1 MSSISFNV
9 NIVRYPSGIVF
20 NRSITIGNTF
30 PSNPDQTSSLSSART
45 GSAEA
50 KASSIFTKRF
60 SRRRKSID
68 LFMQIRRS
76 HAHSS
81 SGLLPPVRNRIN
93 VSCMISSASL
103 DDNVMRKAV
112 LYSLLPYC
120 RNSSVAFL
128 SSMPIS
134 FSPLALQIY
143 QIFYT
148 LDGQWS
154 DLLHIVSKKISPV
167 HFRAGLNLSICVSKC
182 YSAGVVTDCLKRPV
196 MALPFFTPNATM
208 TYSVLGL
215 NASRVML

>member
-9 NIVRYPSGIVF
+9 NIVRYPSGIAF
-20 NRSITIGNTF
+20 IRSITIGNTF

-45 GSAEA
+45 GSEEA

-68 LFMQIRRS
+68 LFMHIRRS

-134 FSPLALQIY
+134 FLPLALQIY

-148 LDGQWS
+148 LDGQ
-154 DLLHIVSKKISPV
+154 
-167 HFRAGLNLSICVSKC
+167 
-182 YSAGVVTDCLKRPV
+182 
-196 MALPFFTPNATM
+196 
-208 TYSVLGL
+208 
-215 NASRVML
+215 

>member
-1 MSSISFNV
+1 MSSISLNV
-9 NIVRYPSGIVF
+9 NIVRYPSGIAF

-68 LFMQIRRS
+68 LFMHIRRS

-81 SGLLPPVRNRIN
+81 SGLQPPVMNRIN

-120 RNSSVAFL
+120 RNSSVAFCHQC
-128 SSMPIS
+128 PYP
-134 FSPLALQIY
+134 FTAC
-143 QIFYT
+143 T
-148 LDGQWS
+148 
-154 DLLHIVSKKISPV
+154 
-167 HFRAGLNLSICVSKC
+167 ANLSNLL
-182 YSAGVVTDCLKRPV
+182 YS
-196 MALPFFTPNATM
+196 
-208 TYSVLGL
+208 
-215 NASRVML
+215 

>member
-1 MSSISFNV
+1 MSISSG
-9 NIVRYPSGIVF
+9 IRPALPSAGPSPSGTLFRPI
-20 NRSITIGNTF
+20 
-30 PSNPDQTSSLSSART
+30 RT
-45 GSAEA
+45 RPLHCHRQEQVQQKL

-68 LFMQIRRS
+68 LFMHIRRS

-81 SGLLPPVRNRIN
+81 SGLQPPVRNRIN

-134 FSPLALQIY
+134 FSQLALQIY

-148 LDGQWS
+148 LDGQ
-154 DLLHIVSKKISPV
+154 
-167 HFRAGLNLSICVSKC
+167 
-182 YSAGVVTDCLKRPV
+182 
-196 MALPFFTPNATM
+196 
-208 TYSVLGL
+208 
-215 NASRVML
+215 